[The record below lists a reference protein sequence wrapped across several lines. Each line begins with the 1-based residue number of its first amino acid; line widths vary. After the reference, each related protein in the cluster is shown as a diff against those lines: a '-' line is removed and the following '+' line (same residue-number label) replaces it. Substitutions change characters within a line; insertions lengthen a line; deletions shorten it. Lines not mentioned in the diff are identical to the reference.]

1 MGEFVAKYNWNRKHY
16 IAITKKAFNK
26 LLSFGASLRAYTLR
40 PTGRNLSTITYYDTP
55 ENLLQRTGRLFYKTS
70 ENGKC
75 FFKLEKLSFLPK
87 TLKKNDEQIFV
98 HEISQRD
105 TPEEHSLY
113 LIDAITS
120 MFSTQFRIDLEN
132 VIKSVRPKLVIE
144 IRADVYKVYGGTGF
158 KCDMALEN
166 VVYRNFETKR
176 KVKCKEVTFTL
187 DSPQQFR
194 KNYDEFLALV
204 NKHCKDIVEMNESRY
219 EHAKNLTKPI
229 TPVDK
234 KNLQNYKKQK
244 EKYSLKYSSL
254 CYFVFIVLANASL
267 TFLSTNFS
275 IFFS

>member
-55 ENLLQRTGRLFYKTS
+55 ENLLQRTGILFYKTS

-194 KNYDEFLALV
+194 KNYDVFLALV

-244 EKYSLKYSSL
+244 EKETKRRPED
-254 CYFVFIVLANASL
+254 I
-267 TFLSTNFS
+267 
-275 IFFS
+275 IEG